1 MQITFNLERSLL
13 ALYQTCY
20 LYVLSYVMIYAQWIT
35 EYGHMVLNVDEYIL
49 LEQKSAHKTSG
60 NNILSP
66 YLGT

>member
-49 LEQKSAHKTSG
+49 L
-60 NNILSP
+60 
-66 YLGT
+66 

>member
-20 LYVLSYVMIYAQWIT
+20 LYVLSYVMIYAHWIT

-49 LEQKSAHKTSG
+49 L
-60 NNILSP
+60 
-66 YLGT
+66 